1 MEEVSIDTIVSMVVK
16 EVLKEL
22 EKNNV
27 RVVYSDSPKES
38 HDPAGNVQRKGF
50 KTKTEKID
58 MSAYKSPLLTE
69 NHINR
74 LHELTGEIIIP
85 RNTIIT
91 PKARQALRLKKI
103 TIKYEAKG

>member
-1 MEEVSIDTIVSMVVK
+1 MEEVSIYTIVSMVVK

-22 EKNNV
+22 ERNNV

-38 HDPAGNVQRKGF
+38 YDPADGMQYRGF

-58 MSAYKSPLLTE
+58 MSAYKSPVLTE
-69 NHINR
+69 RHIKR

-85 RNTIIT
+85 GNTIIT

-103 TIKYEAKG
+103 AVKHEPGG

>member
-1 MEEVSIDTIVSMVVK
+1 MEEVSIDIIVSMVVK
-16 EVLKEL
+16 EVLREL

-38 HDPAGNVQRKGF
+38 FNHVTRLPDKGL

-58 MSAYKSPLLTE
+58 MSAYRSPVLTE

-85 RNTIIT
+85 RSTIIT
-91 PKARQALRLKKI
+91 PKAKQALRQNKI
-103 TIKYEAKG
+103 VIKYEPGG